1 MSPTVRETSLPVN
14 CTVIPGSM
22 SDLDEILE
30 LEGRSFT
37 SPWTRKMFEG
47 ELSGNPFA
55 RFLLVREEA
64 GGRARVLVAY
74 LCYWIVFDE
83 VRLMNLAVASERRR
97 RNLATSLVRQAL
109 DEARDAQAKRALLEV
124 RVSNEAARR
133 LYRGLG
139 FRETGNRKDYYR
151 NPVED
156 AILMALEPLVPTQG

>member
-1 MSPTVRETSLPVN
+1 
-14 CTVIPGSM
+14 
-22 SDLDEILE
+22 
-30 LEGRSFT
+30 
-37 SPWTRKMFEG
+37 
-47 ELSGNPFA
+47 
-55 RFLLVREEA
+55 
-64 GGRARVLVAY
+64 
-74 LCYWIVFDE
+74 
-83 VRLMNLAVASERRR
+83 MNLAVASERRR